1 MELVRWSLLLKFQR
15 EGWLNKTLKNA
26 KNKVIKVLQNEPFGL
41 SVSQLMT
48 VSRLSAKTVKTIL
61 KCAEFEVKMMF
72 VFWHQEGIGGEI
84 KEKFVFG

>member
-1 MELVRWSLLLKFQR
+1 MESAKEFQR
-15 EGWLNKTLKNA
+15 EVANKNFENA

-61 KCAEFEVKMMF
+61 KCAEFEIENDVCFLASGK
-72 VFWHQEGIGGEI
+72 VA
-84 KEKFVFG
+84 